1 MLANLRKQYNILCTP
16 AQLYVFISLIAI
28 VTMLIQNMSEPKKYC
43 VGQYS
48 CNLSFNNLFLFG
60 AKLLYVLLWT
70 IILDSLCKNGYT
82 ELSWAIVLLPF
93 IMMFIVIGMFL
104 FSQINM

>member
-1 MLANLRKQYNILCTP
+1 MFNNLRKQYNILCTP
-16 AQLYVFISLIAI
+16 AQLYVFLSLIAI
-28 VTMLIQNMSEPKKYC
+28 VTMLIQNMSEPNKYC
-43 VGQYS
+43 VGRYS
-48 CNLSFNNLFLFG
+48 CYLNFNNLLLFG

-93 IMMFIVIGMFL
+93 IMMFVMVGVFL
-104 FSQINM
+104 FSQMNM